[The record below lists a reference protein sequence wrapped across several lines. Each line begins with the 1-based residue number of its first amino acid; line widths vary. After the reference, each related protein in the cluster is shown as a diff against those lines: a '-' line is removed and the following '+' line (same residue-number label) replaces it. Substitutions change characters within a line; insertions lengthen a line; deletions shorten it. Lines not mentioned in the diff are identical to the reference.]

1 MMVRPLFFRSLRS
14 SAGLFGI
21 ILAVLALYGGT
32 IIAMYDPD
40 LGESLNMMANAM
52 PELFAAFGMAGTPA
66 TLTDFLVNYL
76 YGFLLIAFPM
86 LLSILLAKRLVASYV
101 DTGSV
106 AYLLASPHA
115 RAALIATQAAV
126 HLLACAASIAVFFA
140 GCTVCCEAMFPGEL
154 DPEALG
160 RVTLGLWAL
169 HLFLGGVV
177 FASAC
182 VFNDAKYSVGVGTAL
197 VVAFF
202 LVRMACQVSDAFEWL
217 QYLTP
222 MTLFAQDE
230 LAAGTGGVWQ
240 SCTLAGTGLALYLAG
255 GAVFCRKDIPA

>member
-1 MMVRPLFFRSLRS
+1 MMVRPLFLRS
-14 SAGLFGI
+14 VRSNIGLLCI

-32 IIAMYDPD
+32 IVAMYDPE
-40 LGESLNMMANAM
+40 LGESLNMMASAM

-76 YGFLLIAFPM
+76 YGFLLIVFPM
-86 LLSILLAKRLVASYV
+86 LLSILLANRLVASYV
-101 DTGSV
+101 DTGSI
-106 AYLLASPHA
+106 AYLLASPHS
-115 RAALIATQAAV
+115 RAAIVFTQAVV
-126 HLLACAASIAVFFA
+126 HLLACALSLALFFA
-140 GCTVCCEAMFPGEL
+140 GCAACCEMMFPGEL
-154 DPEALG
+154 DAEALA

-182 VFNDAKYSVGVGTAL
+182 SFDDAKYSVGVGTSL
-197 VVAFF
+197 VVLFF
-202 LVRMACQVSDAFEWL
+202 LVRMAYQVSDTFEWL

-222 MTLFAQDE
+222 MTLFAQNE

-240 SCTLAGTGLALYLAG
+240 ACVLAGVGLALYLAG
-255 GAVFCRKDIPA
+255 GIVFCRKDIPA